1 MTDMLSTSQSWKPEQ
16 DHVHRETII
25 RLHPLSSPDVSTEVH
40 AESDMVGTLLPQ
52 HSTYSFRETVEA
64 GKPLCLAPA
73 VCVEENPLAHFPMK
87 QIITPRK
94 VILP

>member
-1 MTDMLSTSQSWKPEQ
+1 MTDILSTSQSWKAEQ
-16 DHVHRETII
+16 GHVHRERRI

-52 HSTYSFRETVEA
+52 HSIWSFRETAEA
-64 GKPLCLAPA
+64 RKPLRLAPA
-73 VCVEENPLAHFPMK
+73 VHVEENPLAHFHMK
-87 QIITPRK
+87 QIITARK